1 MAFIAT
7 GNAQIGV
14 NQARAAADSHKM
26 SGTLPWVTVVLAA
39 STVIAALSLL
49 SIKMAHRII
58 LNSRG
63 VRTAH
68 YVAAVAEMIG
78 RRYIPT
84 EVPKGWRT
92 DPVLHDI
99 LIDFRRLVEGEDGRF
114 IDRMVEE
121 FGIVDALIPRMR
133 RVFPQ
138 RSRLQAVSTLVELAD
153 RSAAPFLRSLL
164 DDRNDYVRTHAAH
177 GLARIH
183 DLTAVPLIL
192 DLSTR
197 VRPWEAA
204 RLTDSLV
211 AFGVDAVPLI
221 AEWASDEMDSPRPS
235 LEAVT
240 QSARVL
246 GFIGD
251 NAAEPLLLRLLSSP
265 PFEWRVAA
273 ASALG
278 RVGTDEARTALLLAL
293 ADNAWEVRARAV
305 RALVAL
311 ADETVGPAVVALLSD
326 TEWWVRQNAAET
338 LGEIPGGVAH
348 LLEALDSPDK
358 FAADSALN
366 QLAEMRKLPPGRLPI
381 LVREHARE
389 EPMVIPALVEMGL
402 TS

>member
-1 MAFIAT
+1 MGLAE
-7 GNAQIGV
+7 
-14 NQARAAADSHKM
+14 ADSKKV
-26 SGTLPWVTVVLAA
+26 SGTLPLVTVLLAA

-68 YVAAVAEMIG
+68 YLAAVAEMIG
-78 RRYIPT
+78 RRYIPS
-84 EVPKGWRT
+84 EIPKGWRT
-92 DPVLHDI
+92 DAAFHDI
-99 LIDFRRLVEGEDGRF
+99 LIDYRRLVEGEDGRF
-114 IDRMVEE
+114 IDRMIEE

-138 RSRLQAVSTLVELAD
+138 TSRLQAVSTLVELAD

-164 DDRNDYVRTHAAH
+164 DDRNDYVQTHAAH

-183 DLTAVPLIL
+183 DLAAVPLIL

-221 AEWASDEMDSPRPS
+221 AEWASDEIDSPRPS

-251 NAAEPLLLRLLSSP
+251 SAAEPLLLRLLSSP
-265 PFEWRVAA
+265 NLEWRVAA

-278 RVGTDEARTALLLAL
+278 RVGTDEARTALLTAL
-293 ADNAWEVRARAV
+293 ADSGWEVRARAV
-305 RALVAL
+305 RALAAL
-311 ADETVGPAVVALLSD
+311 ADETVGPAVAALLSD
-326 TEWWVRQNAAET
+326 AEWWVRQNAAET
-338 LGEIPGGVAH
+338 LAEIPGGLAH
-348 LLEALDSPDK
+348 LLDALDSPDK

-366 QLAEMRKLPPGRLPI
+366 QLAEIQKLPLGRLPV
-381 LVREHARE
+381 LVRNTAHEAASI
-389 EPMVIPALVEMGL
+389 VPALVE
-402 TS
+402 TRSSS

>member
-1 MAFIAT
+1 LGLAE
-7 GNAQIGV
+7 
-14 NQARAAADSHKM
+14 ADSTKV
-26 SGTLPWVTVVLAA
+26 SGTLPLMTVVLAA

-68 YVAAVAEMIG
+68 YLAAVAEMIG
-78 RRYIPT
+78 RRYIPS
-84 EVPKGWRT
+84 EIPKGWRT
-92 DPVLHDI
+92 DPAFHDI
-99 LIDFRRLVEGEDGRF
+99 LIDYRRLVEGEDGRF
-114 IDRMVEE
+114 IDRMIEE

-138 RSRLQAVSTLVELAD
+138 TSRLQAVSTLVELAD

-164 DDRNDYVRTHAAH
+164 DDRNKYVQTHAAH

-183 DLTAVPLIL
+183 DLAAVPLIL

-221 AEWASDEMDSPRPS
+221 AEWASDEIDSPRPS

-251 NAAEPLLLRLLSSP
+251 SAAEPLLLRLLSSP
-265 PFEWRVAA
+265 NLEWRVAA

-278 RVGTDEARTALLLAL
+278 RVGTDEARTALLTAL
-293 ADNAWEVRARAV
+293 ADSGWEVRARAV
-305 RALVAL
+305 RALAAL
-311 ADETVGPAVVALLSD
+311 ADETVGPAVAALLSD
-326 TEWWVRQNAAET
+326 AEWWVRQNAAET
-338 LGEIPGGVAH
+338 LAEIPGGVAH
-348 LLEALDSPDK
+348 LLDALDSPDK

-366 QLAEMRKLPPGRLPI
+366 QLAEIQKLPLGRLPV
-381 LVREHARE
+381 LVRNTARE
-389 EPMVIPALVEMGL
+389 VPSIVPALVE
-402 TS
+402 TRSSS

>member
-1 MAFIAT
+1 
-7 GNAQIGV
+7 V
-14 NQARAAADSHKM
+14 

-39 STVIAALSLL
+39 STVIAALSLV

-78 RRYIPT
+78 RRYIPSDP
-84 EVPKGWRT
+84 PKGWRT
-92 DPVLHDI
+92 DPVFHDI
-99 LIDFRRLVEGEDGRF
+99 LIDYRRLVEGDDGRF

-121 FGIVDALIPRMR
+121 FGIVDALIPRIR
-133 RVFPQ
+133 RIFPQ
-138 RSRLQAVSTLVELAD
+138 TSRLQAVSTLVELAD

-164 DDRNDYVRTHAAH
+164 DDRNDYVQTHAAH

-183 DLTAVPLIL
+183 DLTAVSLIL

-204 RLTDSLV
+204 RLTDSLI
-211 AFGVDAVPLI
+211 AFGPDAVPLI
-221 AEWASDEMDSPRPS
+221 TEWVADEITSPRPS

-240 QSARVL
+240 QAARVL
-246 GFIGD
+246 GLIGD
-251 NAAEPLLLRLLSSP
+251 NAAEPLLIGLLSSP
-265 PFEWRVAA
+265 NLEWRVAA

-278 RVGTDEARTALLLAL
+278 RVGTDEARTALLAAL

-305 RALVAL
+305 KALGAL
-311 ADETVGPAVVALLSD
+311 ADGTVGPAVVALLSD

-338 LGEIPGGVAH
+338 LGEIPGGLE
-348 LLEALDSPDK
+348 LLLAALDSSDK

-366 QLAEMRKLPPGRLPI
+366 QLAEMQKLPAGRLPV
-381 LVREHARE
+381 LVRERPHEAPHSVPELVKARQ
-389 EPMVIPALVEMGL
+389 
-402 TS
+402 S

>member
-1 MAFIAT
+1 
-7 GNAQIGV
+7 
-14 NQARAAADSHKM
+14 M

-49 SIKMAHRII
+49 FIKMAHRII

-84 EVPKGWRT
+84 DTPKGWRT
-92 DPVLHDI
+92 DPVFHDI
-99 LIDFRRLVEGEDGRF
+99 LIDYRRLVEGDDGRF

-121 FGIVDALIPRMR
+121 FGIVDALIPRIR
-133 RVFPQ
+133 RIFPQ
-138 RSRLQAVSTLVELAD
+138 TSRLQAVSTLVELAD
-153 RSAAPFLRSLL
+153 QSAAPFLRSLL
-164 DDRNDYVRTHAAH
+164 DDRNDHVQTHAAH

-183 DLTAVPLIL
+183 DLASVPLIL

-204 RLTDSLV
+204 RLTDSLI
-211 AFGVDAVPLI
+211 AFGTDAVPLI
-221 AEWASDEMDSPRPS
+221 VEWVSDEMASPRPS
-235 LEAVT
+235 MEAVT
-240 QSARVL
+240 QAARVL

-251 NAAEPLLLRLLSSP
+251 TAAEPLLIQLLSSP
-265 PFEWRVAA
+265 NLEWRVAA

-278 RVGTDEARTALLLAL
+278 RVGTDGARSALLTSL

-305 RALVAL
+305 RALATL

-348 LLEALDSPDK
+348 LLAALDSPDK

-366 QLAEMRKLPPGRLPI
+366 QLAEMRKLPPGRSPV
-381 LVREHARE
+381 LVRERPGEAPVVTPE
-389 EPMVIPALVEMGL
+389 LVE
-402 TS
+402 TRPSS

>member
-1 MAFIAT
+1 M
-7 GNAQIGV
+7 
-14 NQARAAADSHKM
+14 
-26 SGTLPWVTVVLAA
+26 TVFLAA

-49 SIKMAHRII
+49 SMKMAHRII

-84 EVPKGWRT
+84 EIPKRWRT
-92 DPVLHDI
+92 DPAFHDVV
-99 LIDFRRLVEGEDGRF
+99 IDYRRLVEGEDGRF

-121 FGIVDALIPRMR
+121 IGIVDALIPRIR
-133 RVFPQ
+133 WIFPQ
-138 RSRLQAVSTLVELAD
+138 TSRLQAVSTFVELAD

-164 DDRNDYVRTHAAH
+164 DDRNAYVQTHAAH

-183 DLTAVPLIL
+183 DLTAVPMIL

-221 AEWASDEMDSPRPS
+221 TEWASDEMDSPRPS

-240 QSARVL
+240 QAARVL

-251 NAAEPLLLRLLSSP
+251 SAAEPLLLRLLSSP
-265 PFEWRVAA
+265 ILEWRVAA

-278 RVGTDEARTALLLAL
+278 RVGTDEARDALLFAL

-305 RALVAL
+305 RALTAL
-311 ADETVGPAVVALLSD
+311 ADETVGPAVASLLSD

-338 LGEIPGGVAH
+338 LGEIPGGMTH
-348 LLEALDSPDK
+348 LLEALDSPDR

-366 QLAEMRKLPPGRLPI
+366 QLAEMRKLPPGRLPL
-381 LVREHARE
+381 LVRE
-389 EPMVIPALVEMGL
+389 PAHDAATTSELVETRL
-402 TS
+402 SS

>member
-1 MAFIAT
+1 M
-7 GNAQIGV
+7 
-14 NQARAAADSHKM
+14 
-26 SGTLPWVTVVLAA
+26 PWVTVVLAA
-39 STVIAALSLL
+39 FTVIAALSLL

-84 EVPKGWRT
+84 DAPKGWRT
-92 DPVLHDI
+92 DPVFHDI
-99 LIDFRRLVEGEDGRF
+99 LIDYRRLVAGEDGRF

-121 FGIVDALIPRMR
+121 LGIVDALIPRIR
-133 RVFPQ
+133 RIFPQ
-138 RSRLQAVSTLVELAD
+138 SSRLQAVSTLVELAD
-153 RSAAPFLRSLL
+153 GSAAPFLRSLL
-164 DDRNDYVRTHAAH
+164 DDRNDYVQTHAAH

-183 DLTAVPLIL
+183 DLGAVPLIL

-204 RLTDSLV
+204 RLTDSLI
-211 AFGVDAVPLI
+211 AFGPDAVPLI
-221 AEWASDEMDSPRPS
+221 AEWVSDEMESPRPS
-235 LEAVT
+235 IEAVT

-265 PFEWRVAA
+265 NLEWRVAA

-278 RVGTDEARTALLLAL
+278 RVGTDDARTVLLAAL

-305 RALVAL
+305 RALAAL
-311 ADETVGPAVVALLSD
+311 ADETVGPAVAALLSD

-338 LGEIPGGVAH
+338 LAEIPGGLAH
-348 LLEALDSPDK
+348 LLAALDSPDK
-358 FAADSALN
+358 FAADSALY
-366 QLAEMRKLPPGRLPI
+366 QLAEMQKLPPGRPPV
-381 LVREHARE
+381 LVRERPHE
-389 EPMVIPALVEMGL
+389 TPVLLSELVETGP
-402 TS
+402 SS

>member
-1 MAFIAT
+1 M
-7 GNAQIGV
+7 
-14 NQARAAADSHKM
+14 
-26 SGTLPWVTVVLAA
+26 TVVLAA

-68 YVAAVAEMIG
+68 YVAAIAEMIG

-84 EVPKGWRT
+84 EIPKGWRT
-92 DPVLHDI
+92 DPVFHDI
-99 LIDFRRLVEGEDGRF
+99 LIDYRRLVEGEDGRF

-121 FGIVDALIPRMR
+121 FGIVDALIPRIR
-133 RVFPQ
+133 RIFPQ
-138 RSRLQAVSTLVELAD
+138 TSRFQAVSTLVELAD

-221 AEWASDEMDSPRPS
+221 VEWVSDEMESPRPS
-235 LEAVT
+235 MEAVT

-251 NAAEPLLLRLLSSP
+251 SAAEPLLLRLLSSP
-265 PFEWRVAA
+265 NLEWRVAA

-278 RVGTDEARTALLLAL
+278 RVGTDEARTALLTAL

-305 RALVAL
+305 RALAIL

-348 LLEALDSPDK
+348 LLAALDSPDK

-366 QLAEMRKLPPGRLPI
+366 QLAEMQKLPPGRPPV
-381 LVREHARE
+381 LVRERPE
-389 EPMVIPALVEMGL
+389 EAPIVLPELVE
-402 TS
+402 TRQPS

>member
-1 MAFIAT
+1 
-7 GNAQIGV
+7 
-14 NQARAAADSHKM
+14 M

-39 STVIAALSLL
+39 STVIAALSLV

-78 RRYIPT
+78 RRYIPSDP
-84 EVPKGWRT
+84 PKGWRT
-92 DPVLHDI
+92 DPVFHDI
-99 LIDFRRLVEGEDGRF
+99 LIDYRRLVEGDDGRF

-121 FGIVDALIPRMR
+121 FGIVDALIPRIR
-133 RVFPQ
+133 RIFPQ
-138 RSRLQAVSTLVELAD
+138 TSRLQAVSTLVELAD

-164 DDRNDYVRTHAAH
+164 DDRNDYVQTHAAH

-183 DLTAVPLIL
+183 DLTAVSLIL

-204 RLTDSLV
+204 RLTDSLI
-211 AFGVDAVPLI
+211 AFGPDSVPLI
-221 AEWASDEMDSPRPS
+221 AEWVADEVASPRPS
-235 LEAVT
+235 IEAVT
-240 QSARVL
+240 QAARVL
-246 GFIGD
+246 GLIGD
-251 NAAEPLLLRLLSSP
+251 NAAEPLLITLLSSP
-265 PFEWRVAA
+265 NLEWRVAA

-278 RVGTDEARTALLLAL
+278 RVGTDEARTALLTAL

-305 RALVAL
+305 KALTTL
-311 ADETVGPAVVALLSD
+311 ADPTVGPAVVALLSD

-338 LGEIPGGVAH
+338 LGEIPGGLEL

-366 QLAEMRKLPPGRLPI
+366 QLAEMQKLPAGRPPI
-381 LVREHARE
+381 LVRERQHEA
-389 EPMVIPALVEMGL
+389 PASAPELVK
-402 TS
+402 TRQSS

>member
-1 MAFIAT
+1 M
-7 GNAQIGV
+7 
-14 NQARAAADSHKM
+14 
-26 SGTLPWVTVVLAA
+26 TVVLAA

-58 LNSRG
+58 LDSRG

-68 YVAAVAEMIG
+68 YVAAIAEMIG
-78 RRYIPT
+78 RRYIPS
-84 EVPKGWRT
+84 EIPKGWRT
-92 DPVLHDI
+92 DPVFHDI
-99 LIDFRRLVEGEDGRF
+99 LIDYRRLVEGEDGRF

-121 FGIVDALIPRMR
+121 FGIVDALIPRIR
-133 RVFPQ
+133 RIFPQ
-138 RSRLQAVSTLVELAD
+138 TSRFQAVSTLVELAD

-164 DDRNDYVRTHAAH
+164 DDRNDYVQTHAAH

-211 AFGVDAVPLI
+211 AFGVDAVPVI
-221 AEWASDEMDSPRPS
+221 TEWVSDEMESARPS
-235 LEAVT
+235 MEAVT
-240 QSARVL
+240 QAARVL

-251 NAAEPLLLRLLSSP
+251 SGAEPLLLRLLSSP
-265 PFEWRVAA
+265 NLEWRVAA

-278 RVGTDEARTALLLAL
+278 RVGTDDARTALLTAL

-305 RALVAL
+305 RALATL
-311 ADETVGPAVVALLSD
+311 ADETVGPAVVALLGD

-348 LLEALDSPDK
+348 LLAALDSPDK

-366 QLAEMRKLPPGRLPI
+366 QLAEMQMLPPDRPPV
-381 LVREHARE
+381 LVRERPHE
-389 EPMVIPALVEMGL
+389 EPIILPELPIVLSELVK
-402 TS
+402 TRPVA